1 MDGVGA
7 HLNTNPDIPD
17 SELINEL
24 SSYGVMEN
32 GSCEAQSGTYDD
44 RVISFGIALA
54 INKRSGLSAIF
65 PSLR

>member
-1 MDGVGA
+1 LID
-7 HLNTNPDIPD
+7 HLEANPDIPNL
-17 SELINEL
+17 ELINEL

-32 GSCEAQSGTYDD
+32 GSCEAQAGTYDD

-54 INKRSGLSAIF
+54 INKRWRLSALL